1 MQTPLY
7 KTMTTTAFTPI
18 QHEIHHFTSRL
29 LSLSLSL
36 SAMSPSTLTLFT
48 LLALLPVVTRC
59 STAPQG
65 HNEAP
70 HGSDLVR
77 SSCSHARYPELCL
90 RTLSS
95 YTGPTD
101 NPRDVARAALK
112 ISLARARRASSYLS
126 GQASSFKSRRERGAL
141 ADCLEQ
147 MSDSVDELRRS
158 LAELKHL
165 RGGEELRWQLSNAET
180 WVSAALTNEDTC
192 LDGFQE
198 ADGKVKDDVRRK
210 ISDVARVTSNALY
223 LINRLDES
231 TSRRRS
237 GRRRRPARRAGH
249 DGRL

>member
-1 MQTPLY
+1 
-7 KTMTTTAFTPI
+7 
-18 QHEIHHFTSRL
+18 
-29 LSLSLSL
+29 
-36 SAMSPSTLTLFT
+36 MSPSTLALFA
-48 LLALLPVVTRC
+48 LLALLPAAARG
-59 STAPQG
+59 SAAPRG
-65 HNEAP
+65 HSAA
-70 HGSDLVR
+70 HRGGDVVR
-77 SSCSHARYPELCL
+77 SSCSHARYPDLCL

-95 YTGPTD
+95 YAGPTD

-126 GQASSFKSRRERGAL
+126 GQAASFRSKRERGAV

-147 MSDSVDELRRS
+147 LSDTVDELGQS
-158 LAELKHL
+158 VAELKRL

-198 ADGKVKDDVRRK
+198 VDGTVRGDVRSK
-210 ISDVARVTSNALY
+210 ISDVTRVTSNALY
-223 LINRLDES
+223 LINRLDEI

-237 GRRRRPARRAGH
+237 GRGRRPARRAGFVTAGG

>member
-1 MQTPLY
+1 
-7 KTMTTTAFTPI
+7 
-18 QHEIHHFTSRL
+18 
-29 LSLSLSL
+29 
-36 SAMSPSTLTLFT
+36 MSPSTLTLFT
-48 LLALLPVVTRC
+48 LLLVATRC
-59 STAPQG
+59 CAAPRG
-65 HNEAP
+65 HNAAP
-70 HGSDLVR
+70 HGGDLIH
-77 SSCSHARYPELCL
+77 SSCSHARYPDLCL

-95 YTGPTD
+95 YAGPTD

-112 ISLARARRASSYLS
+112 ISLSHARRTSSYLS
-126 GQASSFKSRRERGAL
+126 SQASSFKSKRERGAL

-198 ADGKVKDDVRRK
+198 VDGNVKGDVRRK

-231 TSRRRS
+231 TSHRRS
-237 GRRRRPARRAGH
+237 GRGRRPGRRAGVVMAGD